1 MVSSYVPST
10 LVQSDCEKNSPLNN
24 EVSVTFVPKPTAT
37 REEGTKPSTVEVKLG
52 ATLTKIT
59 RYEGTTQEEFL
70 KLKVAHKSYAKSA
83 KHVVNAKTARK
94 VATSLEA
101 VEEATRTTA
110 QKKSLATTLKSE
122 QVNIEKAF
130 KLYSDMLGND
140 AKETWEQVL
149 TETCHTERD
158 GPNGIKETPGLSLL
172 TFRECIQGHTL
183 RYIKPEAAM
192 LQKNYMEC
200 GLRKHKDIN
209 VRQTAHRLIE
219 MNNLIPHMPANPI
232 VEDAAGKKFNV
243 VLSQFELC
251 ACLLRML
258 PQAWV
263 LSYKAIHVNSA
274 PTDLMELVG
283 KLENI
288 ENEKK
293 AEERKADAAKAK
305 AKNNGKPSA
314 KFQGKANPGRGGNRQ
329 NLGDAIPRKRR
340 TNDKHCPTCKANK
353 RPFWNHNAV
362 DCFHKDKDESG
373 GSAKTSH
380 AMKKLKTSNKEMEK
394 QLKKMSKKLKAM
406 NRDGSS
412 SDSDSD

>member
-1 MVSSYVPST
+1 
-10 LVQSDCEKNSPLNN
+10 
-24 EVSVTFVPKPTAT
+24 
-37 REEGTKPSTVEVKLG
+37 
-52 ATLTKIT
+52 
-59 RYEGTTQEEFL
+59 
-70 KLKVAHKSYAKSA
+70 
-83 KHVVNAKTARK
+83 
-94 VATSLEA
+94 
-101 VEEATRTTA
+101 
-110 QKKSLATTLKSE
+110 
-122 QVNIEKAF
+122 
-130 KLYSDMLGND
+130 
-140 AKETWEQVL
+140 
-149 TETCHTERD
+149 
-158 GPNGIKETPGLSLL
+158 
-172 TFRECIQGHTL
+172 
-183 RYIKPEAAM
+183 M

-200 GLRKHKDIN
+200 GLRKHKDID
-209 VRQTAHRLIE
+209 VRQTAHRLVE
-219 MNNLIPHMPANPI
+219 MNNLIPHMPANPT

-314 KFQGKANPGRGGNRQ
+314 KFQVKANPGRGGNRM
-329 NLGDAIPRKRR
+329 NSGDAIPRKRR

-353 RPFWNHNAV
+353 RVFLNHNAV

-373 GSAKTSH
+373 GSAKSSH
-380 AMKKLKTSNKEMEK
+380 AMKKLKASNKEMEK
-394 QLKKMSKKLKAM
+394 KLKKMSKKVKAL
-406 NRDGSS
+406 NREGSS